1 VYCSAQRAE
10 LRALASVAAAALAE
24 LGAVAELGA
33 STGDAAAIAS
43 GETDD
48 IIGDAR
54 VLGGGGTLGPLARS
68 AGGVGDS
75 AGGVASDVDAEMAWV
90 EVRARAAI
98 ERVERAGRVAAGAG
112 SEVRARAAIE
122 RAGRAAAG
130 AGVGCAGR
138 VLGNGSGMV
147 RRRPSSARAA
157 AINSARASR

>member
-1 VYCSAQRAE
+1 MYGSAQRAE

-24 LGAVAELGA
+24 FGAVAELGA
-33 STGDAAAIAS
+33 STGDAEAIAS

-48 IIGDAR
+48 IIGGAS

-75 AGGVASDVDAEMAWV
+75 AGGVASDVDAEMAGV

-98 ERVERAGRVAAGAG
+98 ERAGRVAAGAG
-112 SEVRARAAIE
+112 SEVRARAAVE

-130 AGVGCAGR
+130 AGVGCAER

-157 AINSARASR
+157 AINSARTSR